1 MQDLRKNVL
10 AWPVPH
16 INEIVP
22 FREKPG
28 ENYAWHYPTTLLII
42 YGGHYSIFNFKVHYC
57 STEYTSVVVVSRSS
71 LKMHCPKIYFSVSA
85 SLPSKG
91 SFSNNLGQAVE
102 LRNDIMKKASSNSI
116 ESSPISTWPST
127 STTTTF
133 WSAMQANYV
142 AVVSNKILLTP
153 VCMALMVY
161 INSLHGDFVH
171 DDIPAIVR
179 NPDVN
184 GQRRKPKEE
193 EPIMS

>member
-1 MQDLRKNVL
+1 
-10 AWPVPH
+10 
-16 INEIVP
+16 
-22 FREKPG
+22 
-28 ENYAWHYPTTLLII
+28 
-42 YGGHYSIFNFKVHYC
+42 
-57 STEYTSVVVVSRSS
+57 
-71 LKMHCPKIYFSVSA
+71 MHCPPPKIYFSVSA

-91 SFSNNLGQAVE
+91 SFSHSSNNLGQAVE

-142 AVVSNKILLTP
+142 AVASNKILLTP

-184 GQRRKPKEE
+184 GQNRH
-193 EPIMS
+193 MFQV

>member
-1 MQDLRKNVL
+1 
-10 AWPVPH
+10 
-16 INEIVP
+16 
-22 FREKPG
+22 
-28 ENYAWHYPTTLLII
+28 
-42 YGGHYSIFNFKVHYC
+42 
-57 STEYTSVVVVSRSS
+57 
-71 LKMHCPKIYFSVSA
+71 MHCPPPKIYFSVSA

-91 SFSNNLGQAVE
+91 SFSHSSSNNLGQAVE

-142 AVVSNKILLTP
+142 AVASNKILLTP

-184 GQRRKPKEE
+184 GQNRH
-193 EPIMS
+193 MFQV